1 MAEDNII
8 YGINAVKQIIN
19 TNPHQVLELYVASDN
34 KRVQQV
40 YALAAKQGVLI
51 KTLKMRD
58 LDKYGTQHQGI
69 VARIKPSKML
79 LESDLKSLV
88 TATDRP
94 LLLILDQVQD
104 PHNLGACLRTA
115 DAVGAT
121 AVIVPQDNSAKLT
134 ATVRKVASGA
144 AETVPVVQVTNLAR
158 VMRDLQ
164 ELGVWI
170 VGTCGDATDN
180 LYDLDVSGAI
190 ALVMGAEESGL
201 RALTKKHCDFLA
213 KLPMHGMVESLNVSV
228 AAGVCLYEILR
239 QRSI

>member
-8 YGINAVKQIIN
+8 YGINAVKQIISSK
-19 TNPHQVLELYVASDN
+19 PHQVLELYVASDN

-51 KTLKMRD
+51 QTVKMRD
-58 LDKYGTQHQGI
+58 LERYGNKHQGI

-79 LESDLKSLV
+79 AEADLKNLV
-88 TATDRP
+88 TAAKNP

-158 VMRDLQ
+158 VMRELQ

-180 LYDLDVSGAI
+180 LYDLDLAGGI

-201 RALTKKHCDFLA
+201 RTLTKKHCDFLA

-228 AAGVCLYEILR
+228 AAGVCLYEIIR
-239 QRSI
+239 QRSL